1 MLNGKLCIY
10 ANMKLF
16 GYNFIM
22 TEMWKS
28 TLRNKYT
35 KKKTVKSKSTS
46 NKLKEENC
54 FTVKMHYFLQ

>member
-1 MLNGKLCIY
+1 M
-10 ANMKLF
+10 A
-16 GYNFIM
+16 
-22 TEMWKS
+22 EMWKS

-35 KKKTVKSKSTS
+35 KKKNKKKIKSKSTS